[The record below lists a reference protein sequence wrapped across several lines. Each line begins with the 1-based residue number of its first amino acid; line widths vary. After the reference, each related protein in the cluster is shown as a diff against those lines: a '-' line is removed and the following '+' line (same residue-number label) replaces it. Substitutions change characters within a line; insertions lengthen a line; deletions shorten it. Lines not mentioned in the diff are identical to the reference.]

1 MSKIHESVSDAAAFL
16 ADDPK
21 VKAEVEHETVRS
33 SLVTALLHMRVQK
46 GYTQKQIA
54 EAMHCDPSKISK
66 MESGNDASLKWIDI
80 AGYLSAV
87 GVRMNILFEDSQLP
101 AADRIKQHVF
111 MIHDLLERLADLAKE
126 VDDDTGIT
134 DKIHQFYGEV
144 LFNFLA
150 RFGDSYAKLSS
161 VLQIPEAEACAML
174 FSDTPP
180 EGEAK
185 AKKPKAAPASLA

>member
-21 VKAEVEHETVRS
+21 VKAEVERETTRS

-54 EAMHCDPSKISK
+54 DAMHCDPSKISK

-126 VDDDTGIT
+126 VDDDTDIT

-174 FSDTPP
+174 FPGTPP
-180 EGEAK
+180 EGKAK
-185 AKKPKAAPASLA
+185 AKKSKAAQACLA